1 MRNQQS
7 KSTPSCGESCP
18 TEATI
23 AAIGGRW
30 KIILLWHLY
39 GGKLRF
45 SELRRKVPGISQKML
60 TEQLRELE
68 GHGLVTRTVYA
79 EVPPRVEYAATP
91 LGESLRPVITAIGD
105 WGRTHG
111 AKITDVSK
119 GDARSGPGHP
129 PAERARRGSIPPLTR
144 EERSGSNTSESTE

>member
-1 MRNQQS
+1 MRNQHA
-7 KSTPSCGESCP
+7 KMTPKHGESCP

-23 AAIGGRW
+23 AAVGGRW
-30 KIILLWHLY
+30 KIIILWHLY

-45 SELRRKVPGISQKML
+45 SELRRKMPAISQKML

-111 AKITDVSK
+111 DKIRNVSK
-119 GDARSGPGHP
+119 GDARNGPAHSP
-129 PAERARRGSIPPLTR
+129 RERARRG
-144 EERSGSNTSESTE
+144 

>member
-1 MRNQQS
+1 MSNQQD
-7 KSTPSCGESCP
+7 KPKPQCGEFCP
-18 TEATI
+18 TEATV

-30 KIILLWHLY
+30 KVVLLWHLC

-60 TEQLRELE
+60 TEQLRELQ

-91 LGESLRPVITAIGD
+91 LGESLRPVITAMAE
-105 WGRTHG
+105 WGHTHG
-111 AKITDVSK
+111 AKITNVSK
-119 GDARSGPGHP
+119 WQARLPSQA
-129 PAERARRGSIPPLTR
+129 AEKR
-144 EERSGSNTSESTE
+144 

>member
-1 MRNQQS
+1 MRNQPA
-7 KSTPSCGESCP
+7 KTIPEHGEFCP
-18 TEATI
+18 TAATI

-45 SELRRKVPGISQKML
+45 SELRRKMPLISQKML
-60 TEQLRELE
+60 TEQLRQLE
-68 GHGLVTRTVYA
+68 GHGLVTRTIYA

-105 WGRTHG
+105 WGRMH
-111 AKITDVSK
+111 ADKITN
-119 GDARSGPGHP
+119 GF
-129 PAERARRGSIPPLTR
+129 PAGRPRRAS
-144 EERSGSNTSESTE
+144 S

>member
-1 MRNQQS
+1 MRNQQG
-7 KSTPSCGESCP
+7 KVKPHTEEFCPSA
-18 TEATI
+18 ATI

-30 KIILLWHLY
+30 KVVILWYLF

-45 SELRRKVPGISQKML
+45 SELRRKVPGVSQKML

-91 LGESLRPVITAIGD
+91 LGESLRPVITAMAEWGVTQGD
-105 WGRTHG
+105 
-111 AKITDVSK
+111 KITSVAQ
-119 GDARSGPGHP
+119 GVAENGRGRSP
-129 PAERARRGSIPPLTR
+129 R
-144 EERSGSNTSESTE
+144 EG

>member
-1 MRNQQS
+1 MRNQHA
-7 KSTPSCGESCP
+7 KCIPDHAEICP
-18 TEATI
+18 TEVTV

-30 KIILLWHLY
+30 KVVILWHLC

-60 TEQLRELE
+60 TEQLRQLE

-91 LGESLRPVITAIGD
+91 LGESLRPVITAMAE
-105 WGRTHG
+105 WGRMHG
-111 AKITDVSK
+111 DKITNLFTA
-119 GDARSGPGHP
+119 GRS
-129 PAERARRGSIPPLTR
+129 
-144 EERSGSNTSESTE
+144 RSGSS

>member
-1 MRNQQS
+1 MRNQHAELKQE
-7 KSTPSCGESCP
+7 CGDSCP
-18 TEATI
+18 TQATI

-30 KIILLWHLY
+30 KIIILWHLY

-45 SELRRKVPGISQKML
+45 SELRRKVAGISQKML
-60 TEQLRELE
+60 TEQLRDLE

-91 LGESLRPVITAIGD
+91 LGESLRPVITAISD

-111 AKITDVSK
+111 DKITHVSK
-119 GDARSGPGHP
+119 GDAKNGPG
-129 PAERARRGSIPPLTR
+129 R
-144 EERSGSNTSESTE
+144 

>member
-1 MRNQQS
+1 MRNQHPN
-7 KSTPSCGESCP
+7 KTPVQEEFCP

-30 KIILLWHLY
+30 KMIILWHLY

-45 SELRRKVPGISQKML
+45 SELRRKMPAISQKML

-68 GHGLVTRTVYA
+68 AHGLVTRTIYA

-91 LGESLRPVITAIGD
+91 LGESLRQVITAMGD
-105 WGRTHG
+105 WGRMHG
-111 AKITDVSK
+111 HKITIVSK
-119 GDARSGPGHP
+119 GNGKSRPGRAPREQSVAARGGK
-129 PAERARRGSIPPLTR
+129 GM
-144 EERSGSNTSESTE
+144 G

>member
-1 MRNQQS
+1 MRNQHARRI
-7 KSTPSCGESCP
+7 PELGDSCP
-18 TEATI
+18 TQATI

-30 KIILLWHLY
+30 KIIILWHLY

-45 SELRRKVPGISQKML
+45 SELRRKMPGISQKML

-91 LGESLRPVITAIGD
+91 LGDSLRPVITAISD

-111 AKITDVSK
+111 EK
-119 GDARSGPGHP
+119 
-129 PAERARRGSIPPLTR
+129 LTNVR
-144 EERSGSNTSESTE
+144 LPS

>member
-1 MRNQQS
+1 MRNQHA
-7 KSTPSCGESCP
+7 KRIPEHGESCP
-18 TEATI
+18 TEATV

-30 KIILLWHLY
+30 KVVILWHLY

-45 SELRRKVPGISQKML
+45 SELRRKMPGISQKML

-79 EVPPRVEYAATP
+79 EVPPRVEYAVTP

-111 AKITDVSK
+111 DKITNVSK
-119 GDARSGPGHP
+119 GDARNGPG
-129 PAERARRGSIPPLTR
+129 
-144 EERSGSNTSESTE
+144 RSPG

>member
-1 MRNQQS
+1 MRNQQDKS
-7 KSTPSCGESCP
+7 KPQSGESCP
-18 TEATI
+18 TQATV

-30 KIILLWHLY
+30 KVVILWRLF

-45 SELRRKVPGISQKML
+45 SELRRKVAGISQKML

-105 WGRTHG
+105 WGRRHG
-111 AKITDVSK
+111 DKITNVPK
-119 GDARSGPGHP
+119 GVAGTRPSPAARI
-129 PAERARRGSIPPLTR
+129 AR
-144 EERSGSNTSESTE
+144 

>member
-1 MRNQQS
+1 MRNQHA
-7 KSTPSCGESCP
+7 KRILEPCESCP
-18 TEATI
+18 TQATI

-30 KIILLWHLY
+30 KMIILWHLY

-45 SELRRKVPGISQKML
+45 SELRRSMPRISQKML

-68 GHGLVTRTVYA
+68 RHGLVTRTVYA

-91 LGESLRPVITAIGD
+91 LGQSLRPVITAIGE

-111 AKITDVSK
+111 DKITNVSK
-119 GDARSGPGHP
+119 GSARNGTG
-129 PAERARRGSIPPLTR
+129 RAQGEQGRREKLPSLPRG
-144 EERSGSNTSESTE
+144 E

>member
-1 MRNQQS
+1 MRNQHA
-7 KSTPSCGESCP
+7 KRIPEHDASCP
-18 TEATI
+18 TQATI

-45 SELRRKVPGISQKML
+45 SELRRKVSGISQKML
-60 TEQLRELE
+60 TEQLRQLA

-91 LGESLRPVITAIGD
+91 LGQSLRPVITAIGD
-105 WGRTHG
+105 WGRTH
-111 AKITDVSK
+111 ADKITNVKCD
-119 GDARSGPGHP
+119 GRNGLGRSPV
-129 PAERARRGSIPPLTR
+129 
-144 EERSGSNTSESTE
+144 

>member
-1 MRNQQS
+1 MRNQHA
-7 KSTPSCGESCP
+7 KRIPECGESCP
-18 TEATI
+18 TQATI

-30 KIILLWHLY
+30 KIIILWHLY

-45 SELRRKVPGISQKML
+45 SELRRKVAGISQKML

-79 EVPPRVEYAATP
+79 EVPPRVEYAATL

-111 AKITDVSK
+111 DKITNVSK
-119 GDARSGPGHP
+119 GEARNGPGRSP
-129 PAERARRGSIPPLTR
+129 GERGRRG
-144 EERSGSNTSESTE
+144 

>member
-1 MRNQQS
+1 MRNQHANMILEH
-7 KSTPSCGESCP
+7 GESCP
-18 TEATI
+18 TQATI
-23 AAIGGRW
+23 AASGGRW
-30 KIILLWHLY
+30 KIIILWHLY

-45 SELRRKVPGISQKML
+45 SELRRKMPRISQKML

-79 EVPPRVEYAATP
+79 EVPPRVEYAAAP

-111 AKITDVSK
+111 DKITNVSK
-119 GDARSGPGHP
+119 GDAGGAPGRSPGG
-129 PAERARRGSIPPLTR
+129 RAGASRIDAH
-144 EERSGSNTSESTE
+144 E

>member
-1 MRNQQS
+1 MRNQHAKQRP
-7 KSTPSCGESCP
+7 KSGESCP
-18 TEATI
+18 TQATI

-30 KIILLWHLY
+30 KIIILWHLY

-45 SELRRKVPGISQKML
+45 SELRRKVLGISQKML

-68 GHGLVTRTVYA
+68 RHGLVTRTVYA

-91 LGESLRPVITAIGD
+91 LGESLRPVITAISD

-111 AKITDVSK
+111 EKITNVWTS
-119 GDARSGPGHP
+119 
-129 PAERARRGSIPPLTR
+129 T
-144 EERSGSNTSESTE
+144 ERSYAAARPS

>member
-1 MRNQQS
+1 MRNQHTN
-7 KSTPSCGESCP
+7 KTPVHEEFCP

-30 KIILLWHLY
+30 KMIILWHLY

-45 SELRRKVPGISQKML
+45 SELRRKMPAISQKML

-68 GHGLVTRTVYA
+68 AHGLVTRTIYA

-91 LGESLRPVITAIGD
+91 LGESLRPVITAMGD
-105 WGRTHG
+105 WGRIHG
-111 AKITDVSK
+111 HKMTNVSK
-119 GDARSGPGHP
+119 GNGKSRPGRSPGEQSVAARGEKGM
-129 PAERARRGSIPPLTR
+129 G
-144 EERSGSNTSESTE
+144 